1 MNRLMTLRK
10 VGVTFTLVWSLNSF
24 LKAQSCGSIN
34 AANGLVINLA
44 DPNGCNCSG
53 SYAFYDDG
61 GPSGNYSNNRRDTVR
76 FVSPGRRLRIRFN
89 SSSLQTCCDHLWVYD
104 GNVTPGGPIRA
115 GLMWRLNGSTSPAS
129 LISTQ
134 DTVTFIFYSD
144 GSTTN
149 AGWSALIDCV
159 PPGAGGTLTRYDL
172 SDGSPSSSVSCGTLM
187 SFYDRGGP
195 HNVYPE
201 AVDDTVTFIPA
212 NPTDR
217 LMVAFPYQ
225 LSLSSGDTLWVYENT
240 MTPNNLLALFT
251 AGSSRA
257 ETLLT
262 TASGNNLI
270 FHFRSDFDGNVGPG
284 WGAVISCAPP
294 SPPSPTTYMGRGV
307 RTIACG
313 TTYRFYDSGSP
324 GLIADNGRSSYGNY
338 ADNEN
343 NTITFVSQNQA
354 QRLRLDF
361 SSFST
366 QSNFDWLEV
375 YDGSTTTSPLIGRW
389 SGGTLPPIILSS
401 GPMLTIRFSSDG
413 SNNSSGWVATVQC
426 AGLPAPPTYTMSN
439 ATQSVTTCSAL
450 FYDDGGPA
458 GGYTYPQDRTFTFCP
473 DDPTAYLRVRF
484 PYQFVLAAGDTLWAY
499 EGPSVDPAR
508 LLGIYVRGNKG
519 EEIALQVPGTCLTFR
534 FKADAASPGAAG
546 WHGIVECTSTPQPSI
561 TWMQGRGIRRQC
573 NLILYD
579 DGGPNANY
587 RNNAND
593 SLLLISPSSCGV
605 SIQFTQFTTE
615 TNIDLLSLW
624 QISSSGS
631 SSVGSFSGSSLPN
644 SGNPI
649 NPGGDSL
656 LLRFTSNGSNN
667 AAGWRAVVS
676 CPNSFSVSV
685 SPANAVLC
693 RGGSVTLTASGGPAG
708 TTYTWNTGATGST
721 LVVTSPGTYWVT
733 AQAPSGCTAYTN
745 PAVVTPHSPA
755 DTTIS
760 ISDATLSNTTCQNPG
775 YNCTWYDC
783 NTNQVVGTG
792 SAFTPTSSGW
802 YALIIENTAT
812 NCRDTS
818 NCHYIG
824 TNSIMPPFSSADLL
838 RLYPNPTFSTSRL
851 EAAAVI
857 EVLRIWDTQG
867 REVFST
873 WPRASFY
880 DLPSLPAGTYKVQV
894 MLFGGTPASLTWQV
908 VK

>member
-1 MNRLMTLRK
+1 
-10 VGVTFTLVWSLNSF
+10 
-24 LKAQSCGSIN
+24 
-34 AANGLVINLA
+34 
-44 DPNGCNCSG
+44 
-53 SYAFYDDG
+53 
-61 GPSGNYSNNRRDTVR
+61 
-76 FVSPGRRLRIRFN
+76 
-89 SSSLQTCCDHLWVYD
+89 
-104 GNVTPGGPIRA
+104 
-115 GLMWRLNGSTSPAS
+115 
-129 LISTQ
+129 
-134 DTVTFIFYSD
+134 
-144 GSTTN
+144 
-149 AGWSALIDCV
+149 
-159 PPGAGGTLTRYDL
+159 
-172 SDGSPSSSVSCGTLM
+172 
-187 SFYDRGGP
+187 
-195 HNVYPE
+195 
-201 AVDDTVTFIPA
+201 
-212 NPTDR
+212 
-217 LMVAFPYQ
+217 
-225 LSLSSGDTLWVYENT
+225 
-240 MTPNNLLALFT
+240 
-251 AGSSRA
+251 
-257 ETLLT
+257 
-262 TASGNNLI
+262 
-270 FHFRSDFDGNVGPG
+270 
-284 WGAVISCAPP
+284 
-294 SPPSPTTYMGRGV
+294 
-307 RTIACG
+307 
-313 TTYRFYDSGSP
+313 
-324 GLIADNGRSSYGNY
+324 
-338 ADNEN
+338 
-343 NTITFVSQNQA
+343 
-354 QRLRLDF
+354 
-361 SSFST
+361 
-366 QSNFDWLEV
+366 
-375 YDGSTTTSPLIGRW
+375 
-389 SGGTLPPIILSS
+389 
-401 GPMLTIRFSSDG
+401 
-413 SNNSSGWVATVQC
+413 
-426 AGLPAPPTYTMSN
+426 
-439 ATQSVTTCSAL
+439 
-450 FYDDGGPA
+450 
-458 GGYTYPQDRTFTFCP
+458 
-473 DDPTAYLRVRF
+473 
-484 PYQFVLAAGDTLWAY
+484 
-499 EGPSVDPAR
+499 
-508 LLGIYVRGNKG
+508 
-519 EEIALQVPGTCLTFR
+519 
-534 FKADAASPGAAG
+534 
-546 WHGIVECTSTPQPSI
+546 
-561 TWMQGRGIRRQC
+561 MQGRGIRRQC

-579 DGGPNANY
+579 DGGPDANY

-605 SIQFTQFTTE
+605 SIQFTEFSTE
-615 TNIDLLSLW
+615 TNYDFLRLW
-624 QISSSGS
+624 QISPSGS
-631 SSVGSFSGSSLPN
+631 SSLGSFSGSSLPN

-656 LLRFTSNGSNN
+656 LLRFTSDGSVNYS
-667 AAGWRAVVS
+667 GWRAVVS